1 MGPLHIYYY
10 FYVLIEEELK
20 FLSYYPIMNPFYY
33 NHIRTII
40 FEITMKLKNKFQ
52 RTNVYSNVHIPN
64 SNLFYSM
71 PRASEWMGL
80 GINILF
86 HRYRYE
92 WLEFNNTQIEEQFY
106 YIFLNGIA
114 PRLIVV
120 NWIFKWDICRSSI
133 SIQYKILLTSNV
145 NPYNTRPFFFPSL

>member
-40 FEITMKLKNKFQ
+40 CEVTMELKNKFQ
-52 RTNVYSNVHIPN
+52 RTNVYSNMHIPN

-71 PRASEWMGL
+71 PRASE
-80 GINILF
+80 
-86 HRYRYE
+86 
-92 WLEFNNTQIEEQFY
+92 
-106 YIFLNGIA
+106 
-114 PRLIVV
+114 
-120 NWIFKWDICRSSI
+120 
-133 SIQYKILLTSNV
+133 
-145 NPYNTRPFFFPSL
+145 

>member
-52 RTNVYSNVHIPN
+52 RTNVYSNMHIPN

-71 PRASEWMGL
+71 PSASEWMGL
-80 GINILF
+80 GINILS
-86 HRYRYE
+86 HRYE
-92 WLEFNNTQIEEQFY
+92 WLKFNNAQIEEQFH

-120 NWIFKWDICRSSI
+120 NWIFKWDTCRSSI

-145 NPYNTRPFFFPSL
+145 NPFNTRPFFFPSL